1 MICYKDTGGW
11 RVDDPKGKC
20 SSIPVDVYPL
30 PCTQSRNPEEK
41 EVAQQKGLTEVE
53 AVHSPE
59 GAYAHGRAIRSLLI
73 WRPWLLGAPGLL
85 KGEKMSSGLSSI
97 RY

>member
-1 MICYKDTGGW
+1 MLLWIVICYKDTGGW

-59 GAYAHGRAIRSLLI
+59 GEYAEPSVLFLYGD
-73 WRPWLLGAPGLL
+73 LGFWVPLDC
-85 KGEKMSSGLSSI
+85 
-97 RY
+97 